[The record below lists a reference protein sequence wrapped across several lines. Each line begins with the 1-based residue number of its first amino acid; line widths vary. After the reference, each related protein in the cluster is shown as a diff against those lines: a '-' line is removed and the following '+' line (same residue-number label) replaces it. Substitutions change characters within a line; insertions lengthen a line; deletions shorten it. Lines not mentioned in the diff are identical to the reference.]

1 MGFLGAG
8 TSPGTQERGTWHGL
22 LEAFGF
28 PGLAAE
34 GPSPL
39 VLHRTHWT
47 RMSCEPQ
54 GPLPA
59 RAGGRGAASVPAL
72 ASGPCSHLTCLCSQA
87 EGTRPQGDPHSAR
100 LRGAGRPRPRP
111 RPLAAHQHHLPE
123 HSEGKYR
130 VPRRAAQSPG
140 SSLRTHSQLWGRL
153 LFKSSPGDSDPQ
165 LASPGTHRPFLP
177 RGSAAG
183 GCAADARLCLRP
195 DPPREG
201 EAAAASGDARAPA
214 MRRAGSPGVPR
225 ASCVAPGCPWAPLA
239 GTERM

>member
-1 MGFLGAG
+1 
-8 TSPGTQERGTWHGL
+8 
-22 LEAFGF
+22 
-28 PGLAAE
+28 
-34 GPSPL
+34 
-39 VLHRTHWT
+39 
-47 RMSCEPQ
+47 MSCEPQ

-87 EGTRPQGDPHSAR
+87 EGTRTQGDPHSAR
-100 LRGAGRPRPRP
+100 LRGAGRPRP

-165 LASPGTHRPFLP
+165 LASPGIHRPFLP

-201 EAAAASGDARAPA
+201 EAAAWQPRGTRGPPQCAERAP
-214 MRRAGSPGVPR
+214 
-225 ASCVAPGCPWAPLA
+225 PGCPVRPASPLGAPGRPWPVLNA
-239 GTERM
+239 CERSRDPKLTPPPCSRDLTQ

>member
-1 MGFLGAG
+1 
-8 TSPGTQERGTWHGL
+8 
-22 LEAFGF
+22 
-28 PGLAAE
+28 
-34 GPSPL
+34 
-39 VLHRTHWT
+39 
-47 RMSCEPQ
+47 MSCEPQ

-100 LRGAGRPRPRP
+100 LRGAGRLRPRP

-183 GCAADARLCLRP
+183 GCAAASACAPTPRGRERRRP
-195 DPPREG
+195 G
-201 EAAAASGDARAPA
+201 SLGG
-214 MRRAGSPGVPR
+214 RAGPCNAQSGLPRGAPCVLRRPWVPLG
-225 ASCVAPGCPWAPLA
+225 APG
-239 GTERM
+239 RY